1 MVGDVNARDSER
13 EMRAV
18 SDKLRRVKC
27 MKALFPV
34 LFFFPSLPNGASQ
47 HGSCNNAPL
56 FFLFFFFL
64 SFH

>member
-18 SDKLRRVKC
+18 SDKLRRAKC

-34 LFFFPSLPNGASQ
+34 
-47 HGSCNNAPL
+47 
-56 FFLFFFFL
+56 FFFFL
-64 SFH
+64 FLTAQVSTAAATTHHFFFCFFFF